1 MDYWTNELFIGAAE
15 IAINKLEVNAND
27 GVSCRQQKLYIPR
40 NAKDITMDSD
50 WFGSHTHK

>member
-50 WFGSHTHK
+50 